1 MKPLHLESFHRF
13 FGHVSSLGGSQGW
26 SRANE
31 GGQLGPR
38 AGQAHLLPCT
48 ESASGLCGHLGVQ
61 AAYERP
67 GPGRGRLP
75 SFCARSM
82 IDPAPTAGP
91 PSPVGNELETRC
103 RVWRRGRGVAGTPL
117 PLHPDPGVVR
127 APMEDSRAGVLR
139 LAPGTVGLSPG
150 PHGQTGAGTEPQRG
164 GGDVRRNQASGG
176 GAEGG
181 LSAPSL
187 ED

>member
-1 MKPLHLESFHRF
+1 MCLPFQRPGDRRVSISQPCRGSLQNQNSLPICKKWGAQRNALDFWFLE
-13 FGHVSSLGGSQGW
+13 LGVLATQGW
-26 SRANE
+26 H
-31 GGQLGPR
+31 P
-38 AGQAHLLPCT
+38 AGQ
-48 ESASGLCGHLGVQ
+48 ESTGVWW
-61 AAYERP
+61 P
-67 GPGRGRLP
+67 
-75 SFCARSM
+75 
-82 IDPAPTAGP
+82 DPAPTAGP

-103 RVWRRGRGVAGTPL
+103 RVWRRGLGVVGTHL